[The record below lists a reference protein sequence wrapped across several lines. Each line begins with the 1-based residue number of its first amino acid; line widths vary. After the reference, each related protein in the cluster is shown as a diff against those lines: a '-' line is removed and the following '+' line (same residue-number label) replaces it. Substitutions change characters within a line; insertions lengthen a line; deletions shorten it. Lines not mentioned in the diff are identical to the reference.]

1 MYYIIRIKAFEQHKI
16 GVFMKIIVANWKMNG
31 SKSLISEYKAAF
43 KDLKK
48 NKIVVC
54 PPQALMGEFKD
65 FPHSLGA
72 QDCYICDSGA
82 FTGESSPKI
91 LKEVGC
97 EYVILGHSERRA
109 LFLESDD
116 FIYKK
121 YQAAL
126 RNDLIPI
133 ICIGERKEEKG
144 RWKEVL
150 ASQLSHYKTS
160 DISEKTIFAY
170 EPVWSIGTGCVP
182 LAREIAEVLAFIKDF
197 LKEYGN
203 FATLYGGSVNSTNSD
218 AILSCENVDG
228 FLVGGASLKIEEF
241 KKIVL

>member
-1 MYYIIRIKAFEQHKI
+1 
-16 GVFMKIIVANWKMNG
+16 MKIIVANWKMNG
-31 SKSLISEYKAAF
+31 SKSLVSEYKAVL

-48 NKIVVC
+48 NEIVVC

-65 FPHSLGA
+65 FSHALGA

-97 EYVILGHSERRA
+97 EYVILGHSERRS

-116 FIYKK
+116 LIYKK

-126 RNDLIPI
+126 KNDLIPI

-144 RWKEVL
+144 RWKDVL
-150 ASQLSHYKTS
+150 AEQLSLYKNVHTS
-160 DISEKTIFAY
+160 AKTIFAY

-182 LAREIAEVLAFIKDF
+182 LAKEITEVLAFIKDF
-197 LKEYGN
+197 LKGYGN
-203 FATLYGGSVNSTNSD
+203 FTTLYGGSVNSTNFDVIS
-218 AILSCENVDG
+218 SCDEIDG
-228 FLVGGASLKIEEF
+228 FLVGAASLKIEEF
-241 KKIVL
+241 KKIVS